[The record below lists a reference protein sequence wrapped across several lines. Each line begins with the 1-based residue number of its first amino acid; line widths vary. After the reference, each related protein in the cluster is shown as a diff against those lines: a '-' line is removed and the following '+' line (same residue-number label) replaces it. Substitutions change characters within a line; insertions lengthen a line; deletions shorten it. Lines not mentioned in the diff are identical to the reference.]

1 MDDDRASISR
11 DLGSV
16 PQSSRREKH
25 LPRSVVAGSRWAVA
39 SCLIALPGANFLF
52 CQELT
57 NAVPLFSNSTLTT
70 KPFQEDAKKN
80 SVMPCLE
87 PARLPGL
94 MDYQGPLKQTVGI
107 FAGVLDRK
115 TGHQRHY
122 KPASTLC
129 SLKTID
135 KLLRFAQ
142 DSIDPVNLLSAGF
155 STGIDHASNRDP
167 TFGRGAK
174 GYAKRLGADLADSA
188 SSKFIKDFAYP
199 AIFREDPRYYRLGR
213 GSAGKRLLHA
223 AGHLFVAHHEDGT
236 RMFNY
241 SEWLGTASAAALSN
255 VYHPGNP
262 HGVGDTARRVGY
274 SFAFDIGYD
283 VLREF
288 WPEITHRLKLPFPDE
303 PR

>member
-1 MDDDRASISR
+1 
-11 DLGSV
+11 
-16 PQSSRREKH
+16 
-25 LPRSVVAGSRWAVA
+25 
-39 SCLIALPGANFLF
+39 
-52 CQELT
+52 
-57 NAVPLFSNSTLTT
+57 
-70 KPFQEDAKKN
+70 
-80 SVMPCLE
+80 MPCLE

-155 STGIDHASNRDP
+155 SAGIDHASNRDP

-199 AIFREDPRYYRLGR
+199 AIFREDPRYYRLG
-213 GSAGKRLLHA
+213 A
-223 AGHLFVAHHEDGT
+223 VAPANVFCMQPGT
-236 RMFNY
+236 
-241 SEWLGTASAAALSN
+241 SS
-255 VYHPGNP
+255 
-262 HGVGDTARRVGY
+262 
-274 SFAFDIGYD
+274 
-283 VLREF
+283 
-288 WPEITHRLKLPFPDE
+288 WPTTKTERACSTIRSGWE
-303 PR
+303 PRVLLL